1 MQSSMNEGRK
11 IKPNSLDLESANIR
25 SLVLYL
31 ILALLQR
38 LDKLIQ
44 IEQSRNWMKNIQ
56 ITIIGKT
63 KRYILQAYNKL
74 DLLMHLW

>member
-11 IKPNSLDLESANIR
+11 IKPNSLDLESANTR

-38 LDKLIQ
+38 LDKTIQ
-44 IEQSRNWMKNIQ
+44 IEQLWNWMKNIQ
-56 ITIIGKT
+56 ITMIGKT
-63 KRYILQAYNKL
+63 KRYILQAYNKV
-74 DLLMHLW
+74 DNS

>member
-1 MQSSMNEGRK
+1 MNEGRK

-74 DLLMHLW
+74 DLLMHLR